1 MKAAEAVS
9 GGRGP
14 ALVVRTPGDVV
25 LEERDAPVPGP
36 GEVLIRPDV
45 VGLCG
50 TDLEIVDGQI
60 DPAYTRYPLILGH
73 EWSGTVVSA
82 DGLALGTRVV
92 AEGIVPCGHCARC
105 RTGDTNL
112 CATYDEFGFTR
123 DGAAVGYVAVP
134 APLVHAIGPAVSAE
148 DAALVEPA
156 SVVYRALA
164 GSAVAPGCRALVV
177 GDGTV
182 ALLAVRLLGLWSP
195 GEIVMLGRRE
205 GQAGLAATA
214 GAARFETSPEAAG
227 TGYDL
232 VIEAAGTTDA
242 VLTALAAARR
252 GGSVVLI
259 GLPPHGDTAAIPV
272 DDVGNNDLSIRG
284 SFSYTSS
291 SWRDVVALLNSG
303 RLRLG
308 FLVTH
313 RFALAD
319 WQRALAALRGSESP
333 RGKVMLTI
341 GSPEAPPEVRS

>member
-1 MKAAEAVS
+1 
-9 GGRGP
+9 
-14 ALVVRTPGDVV
+14 
-25 LEERDAPVPGP
+25 
-36 GEVLIRPDV
+36 
-45 VGLCG
+45 
-50 TDLEIVDGQI
+50 
-60 DPAYTRYPLILGH
+60 
-73 EWSGTVVSA
+73 
-82 DGLALGTRVV
+82 
-92 AEGIVPCGHCARC
+92 
-105 RTGDTNL
+105 
-112 CATYDEFGFTR
+112 
-123 DGAAVGYVAVP
+123 
-134 APLVHAIGPAVSAE
+134 
-148 DAALVEPA
+148 
-156 SVVYRALA
+156 VVYRALA

-195 GEIVMLGRRE
+195 GEIVLLGRRE

-272 DDVGNNDLSIRG
+272 DDVVNNDLTIRG

-319 WQRALAALRGSESP
+319 WQRALDALRGSESP
-333 RGKVMLTI
+333 RGKVILTI